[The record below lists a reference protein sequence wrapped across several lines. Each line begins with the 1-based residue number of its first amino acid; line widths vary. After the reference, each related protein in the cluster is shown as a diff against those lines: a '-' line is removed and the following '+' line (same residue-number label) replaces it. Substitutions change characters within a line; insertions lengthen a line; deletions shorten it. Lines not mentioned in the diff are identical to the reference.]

1 MVILGGNILPM
12 KVSVPANYQQIV
24 KVLKNKIRTARLQA
38 TLRLNTDLL
47 AIYREVGAAIAE
59 QEQEAGWGAKLVENL
74 SRDLKSEFQDMKGL
88 SPRNLRYMRDFA
100 VAYPYFPF
108 LQAPLAKTLENGT
121 KGNEDQILQAPLA
134 KLSWYHHITL
144 LDKVKEEE
152 TRAFYIQQTIEN
164 GWSRDVM
171 VHQIEGGLHKRIGQL
186 THNFAA
192 TTDQS
197 ELITQVFKD
206 PYKFDFIYLG
216 RKAKERDL
224 EDALTSQLK
233 KFLLELGQ
241 FFSFMGEQY
250 RMVLGEKEYFYDLL
264 FYHTKL
270 KRYIIIDLKIG
281 EFKPEFVGK
290 MEFYLNLADEQL
302 RDDKDE
308 KSIGL
313 ILCKTKDGL
322 VAEYALRDSKKVIG
336 ISEYKINENLPEN
349 IQGELPSIKDIE
361 QSLEE
366 ELKTLQSH
374 TEKSME
380 DLLQKL
386 ASLQKEEV
394 STPVTYP
401 LLCALYDK
409 SIRPLFEYLLI
420 RLQEFDQYFLA
431 SNHFWSFEKS
441 TTELSELEQQW
452 KNEELLKK
460 QQEPYFLYRLS
471 GLRKAGV
478 DAFDTVI
485 QISIR
490 LDRYHY
496 GIKLINYNNQ
506 QPFIKKLYEQ
516 ALTKEEMQ
524 IIGDTISKQILQHID
539 TQIEFISRDKANTA
553 DLG

>member
-1 MVILGGNILPM
+1 M
-12 KVSVPANYQQIV
+12 KVHVPVNYQQIV
-24 KVLKNKIRTARLQA
+24 TALKNKIRSARLQA
-38 TLRLNTDLL
+38 TLRLNADLL
-47 AIYREVGAAIAE
+47 AIYREIGVAIAE
-59 QEQEAGWGAKLVENL
+59 QEREAGWGAKVVENL

-100 VAYPYFPF
+100 VAYPHFPL
-108 LQAPLAKTLENGT
+108 LQAPLAKMPENGT
-121 KGNEDQILQAPLA
+121 EAKDEVILQAPLA

-144 LDKVKEEE
+144 LVKVKEEE
-152 TRAFYIQQTIEN
+152 TRTFYIQQTIQN

-171 VHQIEGGLHKRIGQL
+171 VHQIEGGLHQRLGQL

-216 RKAKERDL
+216 REAKERDL

-250 RMVLGEKEYFYDLL
+250 RVVLGEKEYFYDLL

-270 KRYIIIDLKIG
+270 KRYVIIDLKIG

-290 MEFYLNLADEQL
+290 MEFYLTLADEQL
-302 RDDKDE
+302 RDEKDDR
-308 KSIGL
+308 SIGL

-322 VAEYALRDSKKVIG
+322 VAEYALRDSKKAIG

-361 QSLEE
+361 QSMEE

-374 TEKSME
+374 TEKRME

-386 ASLQKEEV
+386 ASLHREEV
-394 STPVTYP
+394 KTPVTYP

-409 SIRPLFEYLLI
+409 SICPLFEYLLV
-420 RLQEFDQYFLA
+420 RLHEFDQYFLA

-441 TTELSELEQQW
+441 TTELSEFEQQW
-452 KNEELLKK
+452 KNEEILKR
-460 QQEPYFLYRLS
+460 QQEPFFLYRLN
-471 GLRKAGV
+471 GLKKAGV

-490 LDRYHY
+490 LNQYQY

-506 QPFIKKLYEQ
+506 QPFIEKLYEQ

-524 IIGDTISKQILQHID
+524 MIGDTISKQILQHIEG
-539 TQIEFISRDKANTA
+539 QIEFISRDKRDTEEKV
-553 DLG
+553 